1 MKHILKTFFISL
13 LCLLLCACNSVGTDS
28 GADNSANSDKA
39 KGEISF
45 TDDDGI
51 EISLDKPAERI
62 ISLYSAHTENLYYLG
77 AGDRLIGAYKTS
89 TFPPEAAFLERYDY
103 NGDPETLIAAA
114 PDLVIIRPF
123 VRDKAPDYV
132 RAIENAGIT
141 VVSLYPDRFEEFD
154 DYIKKLASLTGTE
167 DRAEELLADF
177 HGEIDRISGLT
188 SSIEPKQSI
197 FFESTDTNV
206 RTVTADSMAGLAI
219 DLAGGINIAG
229 DAQPV
234 SEGSSIAPFGEEK
247 VLINADNID
256 VYVSQR
262 GSMNSGASKQGISE
276 RAGFES
282 VKAIKNDRFYTIN
295 EKLISSPSF
304 RYVKGVR
311 ELARYLYPEVL
322 DDISAYENDN
332 AATKR
337 SFADIVFLKKHLPV
351 FVPSSSSYY
360 ENEYSGHTY
369 GLFEDIPWTDKDFDS
384 IETCVSDGYIEGRK
398 DGDKEYF
405 DPDAPVTRDM
415 LAQTV
420 FVMGDFTS
428 TSDSADI
435 ADISES
441 EHPRIVKTLV
451 QNGVFELVDGKFEPK
466 RQVTNNEI
474 IKALEFVK

>member
-13 LCLLLCACNSVGTDS
+13 LCLLLCACNSAGTDS

-141 VVSLYPDRFEEFD
+141 VVSLYPDRFDEFD

-188 SSIEPKQSI
+188 SSIEPS
-197 FFESTDTNV
+197 
-206 RTVTADSMAGLAI
+206 
-219 DLAGGINIAG
+219 
-229 DAQPV
+229 
-234 SEGSSIAPFGEEK
+234 
-247 VLINADNID
+247 
-256 VYVSQR
+256 
-262 GSMNSGASKQGISE
+262 
-276 RAGFES
+276 RAYF
-282 VKAIKNDRFYTIN
+282 
-295 EKLISSPSF
+295 LSP
-304 RYVKGVR
+304 
-311 ELARYLYPEVL
+311 P
-322 DDISAYENDN
+322 
-332 AATKR
+332 
-337 SFADIVFLKKHLPV
+337 
-351 FVPSSSSYY
+351 
-360 ENEYSGHTY
+360 
-369 GLFEDIPWTDKDFDS
+369 IP
-384 IETCVSDGYIEGRK
+384 
-398 DGDKEYF
+398 
-405 DPDAPVTRDM
+405 M
-415 LAQTV
+415 
-420 FVMGDFTS
+420 
-428 TSDSADI
+428 
-435 ADISES
+435 
-441 EHPRIVKTLV
+441 
-451 QNGVFELVDGKFEPK
+451 
-466 RQVTNNEI
+466 
-474 IKALEFVK
+474 